1 MRGQGFVSL
10 EYLQELLQTSE
21 STIRRDLAE
30 LERQGLLKRVH
41 GGAEHLRFL
50 SQEENMQE
58 KAIKHVAEKQAI
70 ANCALQQIQDGETI
84 FVDAG
89 TTTAFLLEGLAQKAV
104 RVVTNSIHHS
114 ARLVDLHVPTL
125 MIGGQIKETT
135 DACIGAAALEQ
146 VQALNFDRAF
156 MGMNGLDQNW
166 YYTPDPEEAA
176 LKKAVFQNAS
186 KVYVLADPSKYY
198 QTAFVKVA
206 RVDAATL
213 VTAQSQS
220 SLMKRLEEKTEVL
233 TA

>member
-1 MRGQGFVSL
+1 M
-10 EYLQELLQTSE
+10 QTSE

-50 SQEENMQE
+50 SKEESMQE
-58 KAIKHVAEKQAI
+58 KAIKHVPEKQAI
-70 ANCALQQIQDGETI
+70 AKRALLQVQDRETI
-84 FVDAG
+84 FLDAG
-89 TTTAFLLEGLAQKAV
+89 TTTAFLIEGLAQKSI
-104 RVVTNSIHHS
+104 RVVTNSIHHA

-135 DACIGAAALEQ
+135 DACIGASALEQ

-166 YYTPDPEEAA
+166 FYTPDPEEAA
-176 LKKAVFQNAS
+176 LKKAVLQNTS
-186 KVYVLADPSKYY
+186 KAYVLVDSSKYY

-206 RVDAATL
+206 DVEAASI
-213 VTAQSQS
+213 VTSGSNS
-220 SLMKRLEEKTEVL
+220 SLVKRLVEKTEVL
-233 TA
+233 EV